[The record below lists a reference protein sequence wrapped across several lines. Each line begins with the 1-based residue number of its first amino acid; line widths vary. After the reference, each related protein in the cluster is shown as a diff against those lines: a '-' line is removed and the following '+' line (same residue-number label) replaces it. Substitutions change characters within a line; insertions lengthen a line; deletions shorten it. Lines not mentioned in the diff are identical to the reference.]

1 MLCFPVPANDRLDA
15 RFSALS
21 DPSRRAIL
29 LRLARGEATVSELA
43 APLPIS
49 QPAVSRHLKLLEQA
63 GLIVRRVDGQRRP
76 CRLAD
81 GGLDELDAYLTKLR
95 QAVDT
100 QYAGLDQLLELM
112 ASDTPKKKR
121 KKRS

>member
-1 MLCFPVPANDRLDA
+1 M
-15 RFSALS
+15 
-21 DPSRRAIL
+21 
-29 LRLARGEATVSELA
+29 
-43 APLPIS
+43 
-49 QPAVSRHLKLLEQA
+49 
-63 GLIVRRVDGQRRP
+63 RRVDGQRRP